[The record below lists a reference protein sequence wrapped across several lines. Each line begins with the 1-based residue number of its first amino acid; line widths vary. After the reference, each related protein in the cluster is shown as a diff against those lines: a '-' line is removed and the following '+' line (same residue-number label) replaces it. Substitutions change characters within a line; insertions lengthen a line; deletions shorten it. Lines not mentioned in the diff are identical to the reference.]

1 MTLLR
6 EFFYTDKLRIRKTI
20 AVLLM
25 ERVTFVD
32 IDGDEPGA
40 IAAFEGLI
48 DIEERK
54 HEEQTV
60 IRYTGSSCPER

>member
-1 MTLLR
+1 
-6 EFFYTDKLRIRKTI
+6 
-20 AVLLM
+20 M

-32 IDGDEPGA
+32 MDRDKPLA
-40 IAAFEGLI
+40 IATFEGLI